1 MAASNAESSMEV
13 EGSENESING
23 KIEAFI
29 KTVKGQISGYNG
41 FFNDFN
47 FEKLDISKSSKLS
60 KENIKN
66 LLI

>member
-29 KTVKGQISGYNG
+29 KKVKGQISGYNG

-47 FEKLDISKSSKLS
+47 F
-60 KENIKN
+60 
-66 LLI
+66 

>member
-47 FEKLDISKSSKLS
+47 F
-60 KENIKN
+60 
-66 LLI
+66 